1 MVIRF
6 FANAAAIALATVLL
20 PGISLTAR
28 TTQDQVIAILI
39 VAVIFGLVNAVVKP
53 FFKFVTAPVILITL
67 GLFLLVV
74 NAALL
79 LLTSWLAAQIGIGW
93 HVADFWSAVFG
104 ALIVS
109 IVSFVLNAFFG
120 DKKEEE
126 HRG

>member
-6 FANAAAIALATVLL
+6 LANAAAIALATLLL

-28 TTQDQVIAILI
+28 DTQSQIIAILI
-39 VAVIFGLVNAVVKP
+39 VAVIFGVVNAIVKP
-53 FFKFVTAPVILITL
+53 FFKFVTAPIILITL

-79 LLTSWLAAQIGIGW
+79 LLTSWLASQIGIGW

-104 ALIVS
+104 GLIVS
-109 IVSFVLNAFFG
+109 TVSFMFNAFFG

>member
-6 FANAAAIALATVLL
+6 FANAAAIGLATLLL
-20 PGISLTAR
+20 PGISLTSSN
-28 TTQDQVIAILI
+28 TQDQVIAILI

-67 GLFLLVV
+67 GVFLLVV

-79 LLTSWLAAQIGIGW
+79 LLTSWVAEQIGIGW
-93 HVADFWSAVFG
+93 RVTDFWSAVFG

-109 IVSFVLNAFFG
+109 TVSFVLNAFFG
-120 DKKEEE
+120 GKKEEE

>member
-6 FANAAAIALATVLL
+6 LANAAAIALATLLL

-28 TTQDQVIAILI
+28 DTQSQIIAILI
-39 VAVIFGLVNAVVKP
+39 VAVIFGVVNAIVKP
-53 FFKFVTAPVILITL
+53 FFKFVTAPIILITL

-74 NAALL
+74 NTALL
-79 LLTSWLAAQIGIGW
+79 LLTSWLASQISIGW

-104 ALIVS
+104 GLIVS
-109 IVSFVLNAFFG
+109 TVSFMFNAFFG

>member
-6 FANAAAIALATVLL
+6 LANAAAIALATLLL

-28 TTQDQVIAILI
+28 DTQSQIIAILI
-39 VAVIFGLVNAVVKP
+39 VAVIFGVVNAIVEP
-53 FFKFVTAPVILITL
+53 FFKFVTAPIILITL

-79 LLTSWLAAQIGIGW
+79 LLTSWLASQISIGW

-104 ALIVS
+104 GLIVS
-109 IVSFVLNAFFG
+109 TVSFMFNAFFG